1 MKTAVVVAV
10 WLGCSV
16 SGCVNVEAERRFSA
30 LSWDEHDRYERCRP
44 YMEEARCGRA
54 EDRECSRQL
63 REWFAAPE
71 KDEAARTE
79 WLLRQGCPEPVGRPR
94 QVKQAASGGTT

>member
-1 MKTAVVVAV
+1 MKITVVAAV
-10 WLGCSV
+10 WLGFTV
-16 SGCVNVEAERRFSA
+16 SGCVSVEAERRFSE
-30 LSWDEHDRYERCRP
+30 LSWAEHDRYERCRP
-44 YMEEARCGRA
+44 YMERARCGRT

-79 WLLRQGCPEPVGRPR
+79 WLIRQGCPDSDARPR
-94 QVKQAASGGTT
+94 QVK